1 MSIQEQV
8 QYLVN
13 LHTLMAAQT
22 VTSSWLADE
31 YSRVWEEVKKQLKE
45 KADVRRNP

>member
-1 MSIQEQV
+1 MKREELA

-31 YSRVWEEVKKQLKE
+31 YQRVWDELKAELKPKE
-45 KADVRRNP
+45 KQ